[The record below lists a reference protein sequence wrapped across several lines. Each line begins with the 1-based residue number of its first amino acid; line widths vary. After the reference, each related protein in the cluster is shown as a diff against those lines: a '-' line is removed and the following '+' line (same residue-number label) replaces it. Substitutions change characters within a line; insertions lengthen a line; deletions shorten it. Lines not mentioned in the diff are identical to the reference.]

1 MGGVDSGTP
10 SGGDAVQRPTATLLL
25 SGPSA
30 DGSGGA
36 DCPDVRPDET
46 DVLVVSTERTVQ
58 DAVSDWRDAAGALPS
73 RLGLVTFAEF
83 DRSAAASD
91 QPSRR
96 PLPGADI
103 TLTAMSDPENLRRL
117 GTAVTLYLDDWVDD
131 GNDTL
136 VYVDALAPFVEA
148 SGPES
153 TFQFLHLLVQSVDQL
168 DATLVAR
175 LDPAAIDER
184 TVNTLGSLFDE
195 VTEPA
200 GATGTDA
207 LASLDADAIHDLLG
221 NARRRFVLRALYEES
236 PLGLE
241 ELSAELARHESE
253 TDDPG
258 EATRHRVYTALASV
272 HVPRLAEANVVTFD
286 RAAGRVGLSEAA
298 RGADRIEA
306 FLDRSFDDD

>member
-1 MGGVDSGTP
+1 
-10 SGGDAVQRPTATLLL
+10 
-25 SGPSA
+25 
-30 DGSGGA
+30 
-36 DCPDVRPDET
+36 VRPDET

-58 DAVSDWRDAAGALPS
+58 DAVSDWRDAAGTLPA

-83 DRSAAASD
+83 DRSAAATSD
-91 QPSRR
+91 RPSRR

-175 LDPAAIDER
+175 LDPAATDER
-184 TVNTLGSLFDE
+184 TVNTLASLFDE

-200 GATGTDA
+200 GATATDA

-236 PLGLE
+236 PLGLAG
-241 ELSAELARHESE
+241 LAAELARRENG

-258 EATRHRVYTALASV
+258 EAARNRAYTALASV

-286 RAAGRVGLSEAA
+286 RAAGSVRLSEAA
-298 RGADRIEA
+298 RDADRIEA
-306 FLDRSFDDD
+306 LLDRSFDDD